1 MERFFAGVIPVER
14 RRMIELVLVGHGG
27 EAFQKI
33 FEVTVGFGAGYGYD
47 LAGNLTGLQYGNG
60 VTNQYQYD
68 SLNRLTNLTW
78 NLTVSTLAKF
88 SYQLGATGNRTNLTE
103 NLNGTSRA
111 YQWQYDNLY
120 RLTNEAIGIS

>member
-1 MERFFAGVIPVER
+1 VNLTYAYDPLNR
-14 RRMIELVLVGHGG
+14 LTNVLDNGNP
-27 EAFQKI
+27 I
-33 FEVTVGFGAGYGYD
+33 AGYGYD